1 MTDELLAA
9 YIRQLIEAHRVPE
22 VPIARQGDGA
32 CGRLIQ
38 TPSGREVGS
47 TAPGAAAQEA
57 WRYGQARYHEM
68 ESEES

>member
-1 MTDELLAA
+1 MTDELLET

-47 TAPGAAAQEA
+47 TFLSAAALGRGVTA
-57 WRYGQARYHEM
+57 CLVT
-68 ESEES
+68 